1 MFEIVLSLIYDILN
15 VVPVFLVVL
24 IILGFFNSSI
34 N

>member
-15 VVPVFLVVL
+15 VVPIFVVVCF
-24 IILGFFNSSI
+24 ILSFFNSFI

>member
-15 VVPVFLVVL
+15 VVPIFVVVL
-24 IILGFFNSSI
+24 VILGFFNSSI